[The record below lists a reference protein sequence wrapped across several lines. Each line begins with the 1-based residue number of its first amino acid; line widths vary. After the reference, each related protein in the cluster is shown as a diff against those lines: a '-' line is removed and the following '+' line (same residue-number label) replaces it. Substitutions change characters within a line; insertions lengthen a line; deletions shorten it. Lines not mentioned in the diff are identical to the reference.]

1 MANEN
6 NMIPEEMDEA
16 MLPDGWTED
25 DDIFSPDTWSDEPA
39 DAQDSDGTE
48 TDEADTPTT
57 DEGESDEA
65 TETDEAPTTESEDDD
80 LSFVARVDHT
90 DVDVKLSRKD
100 LPTLYQK
107 AQVTDRLQARMRER
121 DEEDRQ
127 MDELARVLDYKDR
140 HDMRKALLENFRT
153 SEVERLVS
161 EGVNEE
167 VATETVESRVAR
179 KRAASPAAEEPTT
192 EQATPAAP
200 AGRDFRAEVADLYTL
215 YPEIAASGKIP
226 DEVSRYALTTGT
238 SLAESYAKYKSDQQT
253 NEAAALKKENK
264 ILKQNAA
271 SAARAPVKGVR
282 GGGTVSGDL
291 HAEFDKNLLA
301 GFDEEY

>member
-6 NMIPEEMDEA
+6 AMTPEEMEDVL
-16 MLPDGWTED
+16 LPDGWTED

-39 DAQDSDGTE
+39 DAQDSGDTE
-48 TDEADTPTT
+48 TDEAEIPTT
-57 DEGESDEA
+57 DEGESEEM
-65 TETDEAPTTESEDDD
+65 TETEEAPTTETEDDD
-80 LSFVARVDHT
+80 LSFTARIDHS
-90 DVDVKLSRKD
+90 DVPVKLARKD
-100 LPTLYQK
+100 LPTIYQK
-107 AQVTDRLQARMRER
+107 AQVTDRLQQRMRER
-121 DEEDRQ
+121 DEDDRQ
-127 MDELARVLDYKDR
+127 MDELARILDYKDR
-140 HDMRKALLENFRT
+140 HDMRTAILENFRKT
-153 SEVERLVS
+153 EVERLVS

-167 VATETVESRVAR
+167 VATETVEARVAR
-179 KRAASPAAEEPTT
+179 KRAAAVIPEEAPAAQEE
-192 EQATPAAP
+192 AP
-200 AGRDFRAEVADLYTL
+200 ATARNFRVEVANLYAL
-215 YPEIAASGKIP
+215 YPEVAETGKIP
-226 DEVSRYALTTGT
+226 DTVTRYALTTGT

-282 GGGTVSGDL
+282 GGGTVSGDT

>member
-6 NMIPEEMDEA
+6 TYTPEEMEEA

-25 DDIFSPDTWSDEPA
+25 DDIFSPDDWSDEPA
-39 DAQDSDGTE
+39 DAQSEEAGQTDE
-48 TDEADTPTT
+48 TDDPTT
-57 DEGESDEA
+57 DDGESE
-65 TETDEAPTTESEDDD
+65 TETETEDAPTTEAETDD
-80 LSFVARVDHT
+80 LSFIARVDHR

-107 AQVTDRLQARMRER
+107 AQVTDRLQQRMRER

-127 MDELARVLDYKDR
+127 MDELARILDYKDR
-140 HDMRKALLENFRT
+140 HDMRNAILDNFRKT
-153 SEVERLVS
+153 EVERLVS

-179 KRAASPAAEEPTT
+179 KRVAPAPVQEEPAAEES
-192 EQATPAAP
+192 AP
-200 AGRDFRAEVADLYTL
+200 SARDFRTEVANLYAL
-215 YPEIAASGKIP
+215 YPELARTGEIP
-226 DEVSRYALTTGT
+226 EPVKYDALTNGT
-238 SLAESYAKYKSDQQT
+238 PLAEAYAKYKGGQT
-253 NEAAALKKENK
+253 ATEAAALKKENN

-271 SAARAPVKGVR
+271 TATRAPVKGVR
-282 GGGTVSGDL
+282 GGGAVSGDSR
-291 HAEFDKNLLA
+291 AEFDRNLLA